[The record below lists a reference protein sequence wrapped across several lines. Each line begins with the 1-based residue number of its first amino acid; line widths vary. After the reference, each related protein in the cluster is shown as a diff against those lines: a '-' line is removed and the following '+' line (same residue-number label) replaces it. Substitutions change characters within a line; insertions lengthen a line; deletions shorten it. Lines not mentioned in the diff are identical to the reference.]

1 MPVFW
6 LSLRQLTGRFCM
18 GLILLLATLPVA
30 LAVIVYF
37 TATNDESFDE
47 DFIDILLDGLLVA
60 GILPIVTMALST
72 AAFGNELEDGTLSDL
87 MLKPLP
93 KWRIALPKL
102 LVSVAISGPLLIA
115 SGVAAT
121 LAGFSVDFVT
131 ALAVGVT
138 LFLGVRLK
146 DFIAA
151 SARQPFG

>member
-18 GLILLLATLPVA
+18 GLILLLAALPVA

-60 GILPIVTMALST
+60 GIMPIVTMALST

-102 LVSVAISGPLLIA
+102 LVSVAPC
-115 SGVAAT
+115 
-121 LAGFSVDFVT
+121 
-131 ALAVGVT
+131 
-138 LFLGVRLK
+138 
-146 DFIAA
+146 
-151 SARQPFG
+151 